1 MDKKWDETFLEDLQS
16 LKGPSVDYAYRR
28 TYNRSNKQNRNDYY
42 REYLKDPDKKQ
53 RHKRSVYKSN
63 AKHFVKNF
71 ATENDMNELNR
82 IFNER

>member
-16 LKGPSVDYAYRR
+16 LEGPSVDYAYRH
-28 TYNRSNKQNRNDYY
+28 TSNRSNKQNRNDYY
-42 REYLKDPDKKQ
+42 REYFKDPDKKQ
-53 RHKRSVYKSN
+53 RHKRSVYKSH

-71 ATENDMNELNR
+71 ATEDDMNELCR